1 VRASEPALAPPP
13 TEVAPPTE
21 RASAPRARRVEVVA
35 TRAGTPTGGDWR
47 VQAARAEYH
56 EALAAAVLE
65 GWRAECARLGADDLV
80 LLGDVAR
87 LAGDLDR
94 AEEAYR
100 SARRRF
106 PDADRPIYALG
117 LIAFEGRHNYKLAGD
132 LFGSYLR
139 SFPRGPLAREAG
151 GRLIESRLK
160 AGDDLEARRA
170 ASSYLRDFPG
180 GPYAALARRT
190 VGP

>member
-1 VRASEPALAPPP
+1 VEA
-13 TEVAPPTE
+13 VAT
-21 RASAPRARRVEVVA
+21 RASAPINA
-35 TRAGTPTGGDWR
+35 DWR
-47 VQAARAEYH
+47 VQAARAEYRQ
-56 EALAAAVLE
+56 ALAAAVLE

-132 LFGSYLR
+132 LFGGYLL
-139 SFPRGPLAREAG
+139 SFPHGPLAREAA

-160 AGDDLEARRA
+160 VGDEIEARRA
-170 ASSYLRDFPG
+170 ASAYLHDFPG
-180 GPYAALARRT
+180 GPHAALARRT